1 MSDHVIGSSL
11 ALLTALSWAAG
22 VIFFKK
28 SGESMSPFA
37 LNFFKNAVAVA
48 LFALTFVIL
57 REPVWAPG
65 WGEDTF
71 WLMLSG
77 VIGIGIGD
85 VLFFRSLHL
94 VGASRSAVIETL
106 YSPSVLLSAFVLLG
120 ETMSVYTAAGGG
132 LILVGILLVVTA
144 RAKASAEGDG
154 VQLSRAELIDGVLTG
169 MVSVVAMAVSI
180 VAVKPIIEDH
190 SVLWATSVRLA
201 GGLLIMVAALPFAP
215 VLRRESLRA
224 LWPHAGWRFALP
236 GAFFGTYVAL
246 FAWIGGYKYTSA
258 TVASL
263 LNQTSTLFIVAAAT
277 VFLGEKLTKR
287 RASAVALALAGS
299 LIVLLTSAPEPTR
312 PVEDPLASIELEP

>member
-1 MSDHVIGSSL
+1 MSDHVVGSSL
-11 ALLTALSWAAG
+11 ALLTAMSWAAG

-48 LFALTFVIL
+48 LFAVTFLVVQ
-57 REPVWAPG
+57 EPLWAPG
-65 WGEDTF
+65 WGEDLF
-71 WLMLSG
+71 WLMVSG

-106 YSPSVLLSAFVLLG
+106 YSPSVLLSAFILLG
-120 ETMSVYTAAGGG
+120 ETMSVFNAIGGA
-132 LILVGILLVVTA
+132 LILVGIVLVVTA
-144 RAKASAEGDG
+144 KEKSSADGDAT
-154 VQLSRAELIDGVLTG
+154 QLSRPELVDGVITG
-169 MVSVVAMAVSI
+169 VVSVVAMAISI
-180 VAVKPIIEDH
+180 VAVKPIIEQH
-190 SVLWATSVRLA
+190 SVLWATTMRLA
-201 GGLLIMVAALPFAP
+201 GGLLIMVVALPFAP
-215 VLRRESLRA
+215 ILRRESLQA
-224 LWPHAGWRFALP
+224 LLPHAGWRFAMP
-236 GAFFGTYVAL
+236 GAFFGTYIAL

-277 VFLGEKLTKR
+277 LFLGETLTRR

-299 LIVLLTSAPEPTR
+299 LIVLLTSGPEPAT
-312 PVEDPLASIELEP
+312 PVEDPLASVERTP